1 MSARSLLQALVIST
15 ATLGFV
21 PALYAQDT
29 APAAPTSP
37 EVDTAKYQVEGEIN
51 ANAVYIRSGASEND
65 YACMKLDKGT
75 KVTVVGIKFEW
86 LKITPPEGSF
96 CYVAKAFV
104 DRRND
109 GTVGRTNAELRVR
122 VGSQLNDLKN
132 KVAMSLPANSDVTII
147 GEKDEYFKIKPPT
160 GVFMYVNKQ
169 FVDLVKVAGP
179 TDPNATGPSVANN
192 GATSTDQTGGAAP
205 TTAPTNPQV
214 ATGGTQAQTPPGEQ
228 TPGATPT
235 TNPSGTVA
243 SNAPT
248 SQQVDPVTEATVA
261 FDKLES
267 DLTTANTKPL
277 EEQPTADLLAGYQK
291 VATNTALPESM
302 RRIAEFRIAS
312 LKVRNDDREKYVALK
327 KNQEASKEKQVA
339 LQAEQ
344 QEIEQKIKETGVTYY
359 AAVGTLRVSSIQ
371 QGQGTLYRLTD
382 PTSGRTLVYVR
393 SNDPKLGAL
402 TGQFIGVKGDV
413 ATDSALSLKV
423 ISPSGFETVDQ
434 TKVGGQVA
442 AQIVPPSLVTNT
454 SQAKTE

>member
-15 ATLGFV
+15 ATIGFV
-21 PALYAQDT
+21 PALYAQDS
-29 APAAPTSP
+29 APAAPAAP

-65 YACMKLDKGT
+65 YACMKLDKGS

-86 LKITPPEGSF
+86 LKIVPPDGSF

-132 KVAMSLPANSDVTII
+132 KVATSLPANSDVTII
-147 GEKDEYFKIKPPT
+147 GEKDEYFKIKPPKD
-160 GVFMYVNKQ
+160 VFMYVNKQ

-192 GATSTDQTGGAAP
+192 GATSTDQTAGAAP
-205 TTAPTNPQV
+205 TTAPSNPQV
-214 ATGGTQAQTPPGEQ
+214 ATAGTQAQTPPADQ
-228 TPGATPT
+228 TGATPT
-235 TNPSGTVA
+235 TNPSEAVA
-243 SNAPT
+243 SNAST
-248 SQQVDPVTEATVA
+248 TQQVDPVTEATVA

-291 VATNTALPESM
+291 VAANTALPESM
-302 RRIAEFRIAS
+302 RRIAEYRIAS
-312 LKVRNDDREKYVALK
+312 LKIRNDDREKYVALK
-327 KNQEASKEKQVA
+327 KNQEESKQKQVA

-382 PTSGRTLVYVR
+382 PSSGRTLVYVR

-402 TGQFIGVKGDV
+402 NGQFIGVKGDV

-423 ISPSGFETVDQ
+423 ISPSAFEAVDQ

-442 AQIVPPSLVTNT
+442 AQIVPPSLVANT

>member
-15 ATLGFV
+15 ATIGFV
-21 PALYAQDT
+21 PVLYAQD
-29 APAAPTSP
+29 ASPAAPATP

-65 YACMKLDKGT
+65 YACMKLDKGSH
-75 KVTVVGIKFEW
+75 VTVVGIKFEW
-86 LKITPPEGSF
+86 LKIVPPDGSF

-109 GTVGRTNAELRVR
+109 GGIGRTNAELRVR

-147 GEKDEYFKIKPPT
+147 GDKDEYFKIKPPA

-179 TDPNATGPSVANN
+179 TDGAGGAPNANN
-192 GATSTDQTGGAAP
+192 GAASGDQTAGAP
-205 TTAPTNPQV
+205 TTAPTGTQV
-214 ATGGTQAQTPPGEQ
+214 ANLGTPVTAAPAGTEN
-228 TPGATPT
+228 TGATPT
-235 TNPSGTVA
+235 TNPAEAVA
-243 SNAPT
+243 GNAPT
-248 SQQVDPVTEATVA
+248 TQPMVDPITEATVA
-261 FDKLES
+261 FDKLEN
-267 DLTTANTKPL
+267 DLTTANTKSL
-277 EEQPTADLLAGYQK
+277 EEQPTAELLEGYKK
-291 VATNTALPESM
+291 VAANTALPESM

-327 KNQEASKEKQVA
+327 KSQEVSRQKQMA
-339 LQAEQ
+339 LQAERT
-344 QEIEQKIKETGVTYY
+344 EIEDKIKQNGVTYY

-371 QGQGTLYRLTD
+371 QGNGTLYRLTD
-382 PTSGRTLVYVR
+382 PGTGRTLVYLR

-413 ATDSALSLKV
+413 ASDTAQSLKV
-423 ISPSGFETVDQ
+423 ISPSEFEAVDQ
-434 TKVGGQVA
+434 AKVGGQVA
-442 AQIVPPSLVTNT
+442 AQIIPPSLASNT